1 MISAAPSWC
10 EHVLE
15 SCWDVITLLCLSLR
29 FYQITGDNNNELSHG
44 NYAVNV
50 AILEKISHHVEMLT
64 NNFILTSHCLE
75 VSEGCGVNCKIV
87 SLEKLS

>member
-1 MISAAPSWC
+1 MSC
-10 EHVLE
+10 E
-15 SCWDVITLLCLSLR
+15 
-29 FYQITGDNNNELSHG
+29 SHG

-50 AILEKISHHVEMLT
+50 VRYHIMLT